1 VVEVG
6 EDDFRGQPAARQ
18 IPQCGQERIQPP
30 LVLERK
36 HPVVPGGGPLPE
48 HQAGVGG
55 RPGSSLRR

>member
-18 IPQCGQERIQPP
+18 MPQRGQERFQPR
-30 LVLERK
+30 LVLGRR
-36 HPVVPGGGPLPE
+36 HPMVPNGGTLLE